1 MNGLMARWNEI
12 GERDRLVLGLGGVL
26 VLCILVYTFLWE
38 PWHTGLDR
46 LSVQLPAK
54 RMAYKHISVQAE
66 LAVNY
71 TGSGGNTAGV
81 DRKPLL
87 TIVED
92 TARRAKLRDVIR
104 QMTPGEEEGQVRIW
118 LSDATFDNWL
128 AWVDTL
134 GRDHGVDVITAT
146 VQRSDDDKVDIRA
159 TLGY

>member
-1 MNGLMARWNEI
+1 MNGLMTRWNEI
-12 GERDRLVLGLGGVL
+12 SERDRLVLGVGGVL
-26 VLCILVYTFLWE
+26 VLSILVYTFMWE

-46 LSVQLPAK
+46 LSVQLPVK
-54 RMAYKHISVQAE
+54 RMAHKRISEQAE
-66 LAVNY
+66 IAVNF
-71 TGSGGNTAGV
+71 TGRDGNMAEI

-118 LSDATFDNWL
+118 LSGATFDNWL

-134 GRDHGVDVITAT
+134 GRNHGVDVITAT